1 MGQPRP
7 LCHLFLVFSNKHYY
21 FTTNICKKCPSS
33 IWFRDSNPRLSE
45 RESIPITTGP
55 GYLLQVLALPILPPN
70 VATRGHFMK
79 RKRIQIDKFWLSAPS
94 GCQDFEVRIQ
104 SPAKCYS
111 ELLSTIT
118 WNENKEKRCREW
130 HIHNS
135 DRFNRFILNTFF
147 LLFKTCHLVLFYI

>member
-70 VATRGHFMK
+70 VATRGHFIK

-104 SPAKCYS
+104 SPAI
-111 ELLSTIT
+111 L
-118 WNENKEKRCREW
+118 
-130 HIHNS
+130 
-135 DRFNRFILNTFF
+135 FIINFV
-147 LLFKTCHLVLFYI
+147 K